1 MTELRIELAGDRV
14 AFNPGEELA
23 GSVNWSGEQGPR
35 SLELRLFWFTRG
47 KGIEDVGLIENL
59 HFEQPLAQE
68 TRSFRL
74 KLPQAP
80 YSCLGTLVSVIWA
93 LELIAYPS
101 KAVTRQEIMVGPG
114 RKAVQLGTVAT
125 ERVSGLSIRFGK

>member
-1 MTELRIELAGDRV
+1 MTQLRIELAGDRL
-14 AFNPGEELA
+14 AFNPGEELV
-23 GSVNWSGEQGPR
+23 GSVNWSNEQAPR

-47 KGIEDVGLIENL
+47 KGTEDVGLVENL
-59 HFEQPLAQE
+59 NFEQPLPQE

-80 YSCLGTLVSVIWA
+80 YSCLGTLVSVVWA

-101 KAVTRQEIMVGPG
+101 KAVTRQEIEVGPG
-114 RKAVQLGTVAT
+114 RKAVRLGTAPT
-125 ERVSGLSIRFGK
+125 ERLSGLRMRFGK

>member
-1 MTELRIELAGDRV
+1 MNGLRIQLAGERL

-59 HFEQPLAQE
+59 NFEQPLPQE

-114 RKAVQLGTVAT
+114 RKAVKLGTVAT
-125 ERVSGLSIRFGK
+125 ERVSGLSVRFGK

>member
-1 MTELRIELAGDRV
+1 MNGLTIQLAGDRL

-23 GSVNWSGEQGPR
+23 GSVNWSSEQAPR

-47 KGIEDVGLIENL
+47 KGIEDVGVVENL
-59 HFEQPLAQE
+59 IFEQPLPQE
-68 TRSFRL
+68 TRSFLL

-80 YSCLGTLVSVIWA
+80 YSCLGTLVSVVWA

-101 KAVTRQEIMVGPG
+101 KAVTRQEIEVGPG
-114 RKAVQLGTVAT
+114 RKAARLRAVAT
-125 ERVSGLSIRFGK
+125 DRPSALSVRFGK

>member
-1 MTELRIELAGDRV
+1 MNGLRIQLAGERL
-14 AFNPGEELA
+14 AFNPGEDLV
-23 GSVNWSGEQGPR
+23 GSVNWGSEQAPR

-47 KGIEDVGLIENL
+47 KGTEDVGLVENL
-59 HFEQPLAQE
+59 NFEQPLPQE

-80 YSCLGTLVSVIWA
+80 YSCLGTLVSVVWA

-101 KAVTRQEIMVGPG
+101 KAVTRQEIEVGPG
-114 RKAVQLGTVAT
+114 RKAVRLGTAPT
-125 ERVSGLSIRFGK
+125 ERLSGLRMRFGK